1 MNIFVLDNDPTVAAK
16 LHLDKHVVKMPLE
29 TAQMLSTINGGHPY
43 KATHKKHPCTLW
55 AQQTKG
61 NYHWLVQLGFALCK
75 EYSHRY
81 SKRHK
86 CKDVIE
92 LLKHAPDFIP
102 DGDRTPFAQAMPD
115 ECKRENAVEA
125 YKEYYRKHKQHIASW
140 KNRDIPDFMR
150 GEV

>member
-29 TAQMLSTINGGHPY
+29 TAQMLSSICGGPY
-43 KATHKKHPCTLW
+43 KVTHKNHPCTVW
-55 AQQTKG
+55 ARQSKG
-61 NYHWLVQLGFALCK
+61 NYHWLVQLGFALCN

-86 CKDVIE
+86 CRDIIE
-92 LLKHAPDFIP
+92 QLKHAPESVP

-115 ECKRENAVEA
+115 ECKRDDAVEA

-140 KNRDIPDFMR
+140 KNRDVPDFMR
-150 GEV
+150 